1 MSRIKKRK
9 FFDEEAVCK
18 DDSEDFSEED
28 DDDDNSLADFI
39 DDGVEEDIPLP
50 PKPRGRPTEKQK
62 KRKIFLN
69 LQVIP
74 HIQSMIF
81 H

>member
-28 DDDDNSLADFI
+28 DDNSLADFI
-39 DDGVEEDIPLP
+39 DDGVEED
-50 PKPRGRPTEKQK
+50 KPRGRPTEKQK
-62 KRKIFLN
+62 KGRYF
-69 LQVIP
+69 
-74 HIQSMIF
+74 
-81 H
+81 

>member
-18 DDSEDFSEED
+18 DDSEDFSEEND
-28 DDDDNSLADFI
+28 YDNSLADFI

-50 PKPRGRPTEKQK
+50 PKPRGRPTEKQT